1 MALTDNTRTEI
12 LSLWSKAVKSQNV
25 AALIYKL
32 GYYDD
37 AANRSYY
44 GMFQAITLLNVLH
57 GHEQGSG
64 HKEVLT
70 AFNRDFVLNG
80 DFPKTFG
87 KMLNDLYDLRQ
98 KADYDHL
105 LNVGQAGSLRC
116 VSNTNAF
123 PDDVKTHVDTIVPNV
138 LPTRIAIITAHSEQ
152 NNARHND
159 QGIQ

>member
-1 MALTDNTRTEI
+1 MELTDNMRTEI

-25 AALIYKL
+25 AAVIYNL

-37 AANRSYY
+37 AANRAYY

-87 KMLNDLYDLRQ
+87 KMLNDLYDLR
-98 KADYDHL
+98 K
-105 LNVGQAGSLRC
+105 RP
-116 VSNTNAF
+116 T
-123 PDDVKTHVDTIVPNV
+123 TTI
-138 LPTRIAIITAHSEQ
+138 S
-152 NNARHND
+152 
-159 QGIQ
+159 